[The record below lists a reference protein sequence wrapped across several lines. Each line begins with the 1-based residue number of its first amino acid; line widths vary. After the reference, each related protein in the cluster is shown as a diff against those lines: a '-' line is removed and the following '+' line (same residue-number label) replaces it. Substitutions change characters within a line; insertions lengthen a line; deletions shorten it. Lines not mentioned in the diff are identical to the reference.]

1 MDLGDWQEL
10 ARLRF
15 ENHVWH
21 LCITQILETVD
32 APGSTAEAIT
42 TRINDSVTA
51 LNEQLVRLHRRPV
64 ALPQRS

>member
-1 MDLGDWQEL
+1 VDLGDWQEL

-32 APGSTAEAIT
+32 APGSTVEAIVT
-42 TRINDSVTA
+42 GINVSVTA

-64 ALPQRS
+64 AVSQRS

>member
-21 LCITQILETVD
+21 RCVSEILGAIET
-32 APGSTAEAIT
+32 PGAT
-42 TRINDSVTA
+42 TETIKSAVEHNVATLND
-51 LNEQLVRLHRRPV
+51 NLVRLHRRPV
-64 ALPQRS
+64 GPQRS

>member
-21 LCITQILETVD
+21 LCVTQILETVD
-32 APGSTAEAIT
+32 QPGSTVEAIT
-42 TRINDSVTA
+42 ARISSSVAA

-64 ALPQRS
+64 AASQRS